1 MPRARTAV
9 PFALVAGA
17 VTVGV
22 VGQLAGAAP
31 GVPHLATALGAPW
44 LVAAFAAGGLLRRP
58 VTGALGGAVLL
69 AGGTLVYYLVRVAL
83 APRLGIVDNAAIA
96 VGWALAAAV
105 AGAGMGVLGALWR
118 RSARPSPLLAAVP
131 AAALAGEALLLASE
145 WRSRTAAVVLAAE
158 LLVAALVLLACARR
172 RAALPAA
179 ALAACVLAAV
189 FAVGES
195 EVRGAMRAVGW
206 NGA

>member
-1 MPRARTAV
+1 
-9 PFALVAGA
+9 
-17 VTVGV
+17 
-22 VGQLAGAAP
+22 
-31 GVPHLATALGAPW
+31 
-44 LVAAFAAGGLLRRP
+44 
-58 VTGALGGAVLL
+58 VLL

-83 APRLGIVDNAAIA
+83 SPRLGMADHAAIA
-96 VGWALAAAV
+96 AGWAVAAAL
-105 AGAGMGVLGALWR
+105 AGAAMALLGALWR

-131 AAALAGEALLLASE
+131 AAAFAGEALLLASE
-145 WRSRTAAVVLAAE
+145 WRSRMAAAVLAAE
-158 LLVAALVLLACARR
+158 LVVAALLLLACARR

-189 FAVGES
+189 FAVGEN

>member
-1 MPRARTAV
+1 MPRALV

-22 VGQLAGAAP
+22 VAQLAGAAP

-58 VTGALGGAVLL
+58 MTGALGGAMLL

-83 APRLGIVDNAAIA
+83 APRLGIADKAAIA
-96 VGWALAAAV
+96 VGWAVAAAL
-105 AGAGMGVLGALWR
+105 AGAVMGLLGALWR
-118 RSARPSPLLAAVP
+118 RSPHPPPLL

-145 WRSRTAAVVLAAE
+145 WRSRTAAAVLAAE
-158 LLVAALVLLACARR
+158 LLVAALLLLACTRR

-179 ALAACVLAAV
+179 ALAACALAAV
-189 FAVGES
+189 FAVGEN